1 MKPSLDVYNKKRH
14 EFDAISKN
22 IVQLRDFINSDEY
35 FKLAPEYRSALLSEY
50 HTSSSL
56 RIHLKIQIDHLR
68 SVLYPSDV
76 PNII

>member
-22 IVQLRDFINSDEY
+22 IVQLRNLINSDDF
-35 FKLAPEYRSALLSEY
+35 FKLQREYRSMILSEY
-50 HTSSSL
+50 HTSSSMG
-56 RIHLKIQIDHLR
+56 IILKNQLDYLK

>member
-22 IVQLRDFINSDEY
+22 IVQLRNLINSDEF
-35 FKLAPEYRSALLSEY
+35 FKLEREYRSALLCEY

-56 RIHLKIQIDHLR
+56 KIHLKIQLDYLK
-68 SVLYPSDV
+68 SVLYPSDL